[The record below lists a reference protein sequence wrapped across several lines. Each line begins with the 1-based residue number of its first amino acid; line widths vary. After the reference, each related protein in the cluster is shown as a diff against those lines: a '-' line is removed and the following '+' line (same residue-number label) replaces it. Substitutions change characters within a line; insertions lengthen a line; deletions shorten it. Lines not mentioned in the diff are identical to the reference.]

1 MYSAKMGRNFVSLQN
16 SFVRNNK
23 VLFHAYSERTR
34 TFPRIS
40 NSISTDFFFIL
51 YITLAFSPV
60 TNFSACQGS
69 KISPSWKYC
78 K

>member
-51 YITLAFSPV
+51 YITHSLLSSNKLQRLPRFKNLSEL
-60 TNFSACQGS
+60 
-69 KISPSWKYC
+69 KIL
-78 K
+78 